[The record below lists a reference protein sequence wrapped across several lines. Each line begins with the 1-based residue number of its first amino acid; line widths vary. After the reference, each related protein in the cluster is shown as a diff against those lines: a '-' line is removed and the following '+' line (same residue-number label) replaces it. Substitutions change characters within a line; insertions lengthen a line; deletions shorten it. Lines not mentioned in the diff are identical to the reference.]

1 MEDHGLVSRE
11 ESIALQRGADVLLM
25 ASWHMAAQRGILTG
39 KLFEYMM
46 MEKPIVCCMSGD
58 LPGSGV
64 KRVLEETGM
73 GLCVEQAAGAA
84 DEAALDAYMTDL
96 AYRWKQGK
104 PLLESKR
111 PGKVETYAYPA
122 LAARLAGWMER

>member
-1 MEDHGLVSRE
+1 M
-11 ESIALQRGADVLLM
+11 LLM

-84 DEAALDAYMTDL
+84 DKSALDAYMTDL

-104 PLLESKR
+104 PLLESKH
-111 PGKVETYAYPA
+111 PDEVETYAYPA

>member
-1 MEDHGLVSRE
+1 
-11 ESIALQRGADVLLM
+11 M
-25 ASWHMAAQRGILTG
+25 ASWHKAAQRGILTG

-84 DEAALDAYMTDL
+84 DKSALDAYMTDL

-111 PGKVETYAYPA
+111 PGEVETYAYPA